1 MAVSITC
8 SPQGD
13 STIQFA
19 EKERPDYTLSHTV
32 SASTNT
38 QTASQ
43 NWSVTSTTCT
53 AVTYSY
59 YNASDSVVGGS
70 TDLTS
75 TLTITPGTS
84 SVSISGTFD
93 DPFSDSFT
101 YVEKGGTNLVDT
113 PTTVIGVSNMPANKE
128 YYLLDQDTRNYV
140 IVTFTIQVVET
151 APSPY
156 TGSNTVTTTATL
168 QVNNEW
174 EGIRSVSYTHLTLPT
189 KRIV

>member
-1 MAVSITC
+1 MAISITC

-13 STIQFA
+13 TTTQFA
-19 EKERPDYTLSHTV
+19 EKTRPDYTLSHSV

-38 QTASQ
+38 QTNNQ
-43 NWSVTSTTCT
+43 NWSVTSTNCT

-59 YNASDSVVGGS
+59 YNASDSIVGGS

-75 TLTITPGTS
+75 TLTITPGTT
-84 SVSISGTFD
+84 SVNISGTFD

-113 PTTVIGVSNMPANKE
+113 PTTVIGVSNMPPNKE

-140 IVTFTIQVVET
+140 IVTFTILVEVT
-151 APSPY
+151 TTIGNTTS
-156 TGSNTVTTTATL
+156 TVTKTATL

-174 EGIRSVSYTHLTLPT
+174 EGIRSFVDTYYD
-189 KRIV
+189 

>member
-32 SASTNT
+32 SASTSDEDDEITN
-38 QTASQ
+38 
-43 NWSVTSTTCT
+43 VTCT

-59 YNASDSVVGGS
+59 YNASDSVVGGA

-75 TLTITPGTS
+75 SLTITPGTS

-113 PTTVIGVSNMPANKE
+113 PTTVIGVSNMPPNKE

-140 IVTFTIQVVET
+140 IVTFTILVEVT
-151 APSPY
+151 TTIGNTTS
-156 TGSNTVTTTATL
+156 TVTKTATL

-174 EGIRSVSYTHLTLPT
+174 EGIRSFVDTYYD
-189 KRIV
+189 

>member
-32 SASTNT
+32 SASTSDEDDDITN
-38 QTASQ
+38 
-43 NWSVTSTTCT
+43 VTCT

-59 YNASDSVVGGS
+59 YNASDSIVGGA
-70 TDLTS
+70 TDITS
-75 TLTITPGTS
+75 TLTITPGQNQ
-84 SVSISGTFD
+84 VSISGTFD

-101 YVEKGGTNLVDT
+101 YVEKGSTNLVET
-113 PTTVIGVSNMPANKE
+113 PTTIIGVSNMPANKE

-140 IVTFTIQVVET
+140 IVTFTILVEVT
-151 APSPY
+151 TTIGNTTS
-156 TGSNTVTTTATL
+156 TVTKTATL

-174 EGIRSVSYTHLTLPT
+174 EGIRSFVDTYYD
-189 KRIV
+189 

>member
-8 SPQGD
+8 SPAGD
-13 STIQFA
+13 IPTSQFA
-19 EKERPDYTLSHTV
+19 DKVRPDYTLSHSV

-38 QTASQ
+38 QTNNQ
-43 NWSVTSTTCT
+43 NWSVTSTNCT

-59 YNASDSVVGGS
+59 YDGGGSNVGGG

-84 SVSISGTFD
+84 SVSISGTFN

-101 YVEKGGTNLVDT
+101 YVEKGGTDLEDT
-113 PTTVIGVSNMPANKE
+113 PTTVVGVSNMPAGKDF
-128 YYLLDQDTRNYV
+128 YFLDQDQRWYV
-140 IVTFTIQVVET
+140 LVTFTIQVVET

-156 TGSNTVTTTATL
+156 TGSNTATFYPTL
-168 QVNNEW
+168 RVENSW
-174 EGIRSVSYTHLTLPT
+174 EGIRSFVDTYYDT
-189 KRIV
+189 

>member
-13 STIQFA
+13 TPIQFA

-59 YNASDSVVGGS
+59 YNASDTVVGGA

-101 YVEKGGTNLVDT
+101 YVEKGSTNLVET
-113 PTTVIGVSNMPANKE
+113 PTTIIGVSNMPANKE

-140 IVTFTIQVVET
+140 IVTFTIVVTIDSTIGNTTSTET
-151 APSPY
+151 F
-156 TGSNTVTTTATL
+156 TATL

-174 EGIRSVSYTHLTLPT
+174 EGIRSFVDTYYD
-189 KRIV
+189 

>member
-8 SPQGD
+8 SPAGEIPA
-13 STIQFA
+13 SQFA
-19 EKERPDYTLSHTV
+19 EKERPDYTLSHSV

-38 QTASQ
+38 QTANQ

-59 YNASDSVVGGS
+59 YNASDTVVGGA

-75 TLTITPGTS
+75 SLTITPGTT

-101 YVEKGGTNLVDT
+101 YVEKGGTDLVDT
-113 PTTVIGVSNMPANKE
+113 PTTVIGVSNMVPNKE
-128 YYLLDQDTRNYV
+128 FYLLDQDTRNYV

-174 EGIRSVSYTHLTLPT
+174 EGIRSFVDTYYD
-189 KRIV
+189 

>member
-1 MAVSITC
+1 MTVSITC

-13 STIQFA
+13 STTQFA
-19 EKERPDYTLSHTV
+19 EKERADYTLNNSV
-32 SASTNT
+32 SAST
-38 QTASQ
+38 SDEDDE
-43 NWSVTSTTCT
+43 VTSVTCT

-59 YNASDSVVGGS
+59 YNASDSVVGGA

-75 TLTITPGTS
+75 TLTITPGTT
-84 SVSISGTFD
+84 SVNISGTFD

-113 PTTVIGVSNMPANKE
+113 PTTIIGVSNMPANKE

-140 IVTFTIQVVET
+140 IVTFTIQVVVT
-151 APSPY
+151 TTIGGATS
-156 TGSNTVTTTATL
+156 TVTKTATL

-174 EGIRSVSYTHLTLPT
+174 EGIRSFVDTYYD
-189 KRIV
+189 

>member
-8 SPQGD
+8 SPGGD
-13 STIQFA
+13 DPTSQFA
-19 EKERPDYTLSHTV
+19 EKERPDYTLNHTV
-32 SASTNT
+32 SAST
-38 QTASQ
+38 SDEDDE
-43 NWSVTSTTCT
+43 VTSVTCT

-59 YNASDSVVGGS
+59 YNASDSVVGGA

-75 TLTITPGTS
+75 TLTITPGTT
-84 SVSISGTFD
+84 SVNISGTFD

-113 PTTVIGVSNMPANKE
+113 PTTVIGVSNMPPNKE

-140 IVTFTIQVVET
+140 IVTFTIQVVVT
-151 APSPY
+151 TTIGGATS
-156 TGSNTVTTTATL
+156 TVTKTATL

-174 EGIRSVSYTHLTLPT
+174 EGIRSFVDTYYD
-189 KRIV
+189 

>member
-8 SPQGD
+8 SPAGD
-13 STIQFA
+13 IPASQFA
-19 EKERPDYTLSHTV
+19 DKVRPDYTLSHSV

-38 QTASQ
+38 QTNNQ
-43 NWSVTSTTCT
+43 NWSVTSTNCT

-59 YNASDSVVGGS
+59 YDGGGSNVGGG

-84 SVSISGTFD
+84 SVSISGTFN

-101 YVEKGGTNLVDT
+101 YVEKGGTDLVDT
-113 PTTVIGVSNMPANKE
+113 PTTVVGVSNMPAGKDF
-128 YYLLDQDTRNYV
+128 YFLDQDQRWYV
-140 IVTFTIQVVET
+140 LVTFTIQVVET

-156 TGSNTVTTTATL
+156 TGSNTATFYPTL
-168 QVNNEW
+168 RVENSW
-174 EGIRSVSYTHLTLPT
+174 EGIRSFVDTYYDT
-189 KRIV
+189 

>member
-8 SPQGD
+8 SPAGD
-13 STIQFA
+13 IPASQFA
-19 EKERPDYTLSHTV
+19 DKVRPDYTLSHSV

-38 QTASQ
+38 QTNNQ
-43 NWSVTSTTCT
+43 NWSVTSTNCT

-59 YNASDSVVGGS
+59 YDGGGSNVGGG

-84 SVSISGTFD
+84 SVSISGTFN

-101 YVEKGGTNLVDT
+101 YVDKGGTDLVDT
-113 PTTVIGVSNMPANKE
+113 PTTVVGVSNMPAGKDF
-128 YYLLDQDTRNYV
+128 YFLDQDQRWYV
-140 IVTFTIQVVET
+140 LVTFTIVVVET

-156 TGSNTVTTTATL
+156 TGSNTATFYPTL
-168 QVNNEW
+168 RVENEW
-174 EGIRSVSYTHLTLPT
+174 EGIRSFVDTYYDT
-189 KRIV
+189 

>member
-32 SASTNT
+32 SASTSDEDDDITN
-38 QTASQ
+38 
-43 NWSVTSTTCT
+43 VTCT

-59 YNASDSVVGGS
+59 YNASDTVVGS
-70 TDLTS
+70 AISLTS
-75 TLTITPGTS
+75 TLTITPGTT
-84 SVSISGTFD
+84 SVNISGTFD

-140 IVTFTIQVVET
+140 IVTFTILVEVT
-151 APSPY
+151 TTIGNTTS
-156 TGSNTVTTTATL
+156 TVTKTATL

-174 EGIRSVSYTHLTLPT
+174 EGIRSFVDTYYD
-189 KRIV
+189 

>member
-13 STIQFA
+13 TPIQFA
-19 EKERPDYTLSHTV
+19 EKERPDYTLNHSV

-59 YNASDSVVGGS
+59 YNASDTVVGGA

-75 TLTITPGTS
+75 SLTITPGTS

-140 IVTFTIQVVET
+140 IVTFTIVVTIDSTIGNTTSTET
-151 APSPY
+151 F
-156 TGSNTVTTTATL
+156 TATL

-174 EGIRSVSYTHLTLPT
+174 EGIRSFVDTYYD
-189 KRIV
+189 

>member
-8 SPQGD
+8 SPAGD
-13 STIQFA
+13 IPASQFA
-19 EKERPDYTLSHTV
+19 DKVRPDYTLSHSV

-38 QTASQ
+38 QTNNQ
-43 NWSVTSTTCT
+43 NWSVTSTNCT

-59 YNASDSVVGGS
+59 YDGDGSNVGGG

-84 SVSISGTFD
+84 SVSISGTFN

-101 YVEKGGTNLVDT
+101 YVEKGGTDLEDT
-113 PTTVIGVSNMPANKE
+113 PTTVVGVSNMPAGKDF
-128 YYLLDQDTRNYV
+128 YFLDQDQRWYV
-140 IVTFTIQVVET
+140 LVTFTIQVVET

-156 TGSNTVTTTATL
+156 TGSNTATFYPTL
-168 QVNNEW
+168 RVKNSW
-174 EGIRSVSYTHLTLPT
+174 EGIRSFVDTYYDT
-189 KRIV
+189 

>member
-8 SPQGD
+8 SPGGD
-13 STIQFA
+13 DPTSQFA

-32 SASTNT
+32 SAST
-38 QTASQ
+38 SDEDDE
-43 NWSVTSTTCT
+43 VTSVTCT

-75 TLTITPGTS
+75 TLTITPGTT
-84 SVSISGTFD
+84 SVNISGTFD

-101 YVEKGGTNLVDT
+101 YVDKGGTNLVDT
-113 PTTVIGVSNMPANKE
+113 PTTVIGVSNVPPNKE

-140 IVTFTIQVVET
+140 IVTFTIQVVVT
-151 APSPY
+151 TTIGGATS
-156 TGSNTVTTTATL
+156 TVTKTATL

-174 EGIRSVSYTHLTLPT
+174 EGIRSFVDTYYDT
-189 KRIV
+189 

>member
-8 SPQGD
+8 SPAGD
-13 STIQFA
+13 IPATQFA
-19 EKERPDYTLSHTV
+19 EKTRPDYTLSHSV

-38 QTASQ
+38 QTNNQ
-43 NWSVTSTTCT
+43 NWSVTSTNCT

-59 YNASDSVVGGS
+59 YNSDNNVVGGA

-75 TLTITPGTS
+75 TLTITPGTN

-93 DPFSDSFT
+93 DPFSDTFT

-113 PTTVIGVSNMPANKE
+113 PITVVGVSNMVPNKE
-128 YYLLDQDTRNYV
+128 YYDLDQDTRWYV

-156 TGSNTVTTTATL
+156 TGSNTVNKTATL

-174 EGIRSVSYTHLTLPT
+174 EGIRSFVDTYYD
-189 KRIV
+189 

>member
-8 SPQGD
+8 SPAGD
-13 STIQFA
+13 IPASQFA
-19 EKERPDYTLSHTV
+19 DKVRPDYTLNHTV

-38 QTASQ
+38 QTANQ

-59 YNASDSVVGGS
+59 YNNTNSVVGGG

-75 TLTITPGTS
+75 TLTITPGTT
-84 SVSISGTFD
+84 SVNISGTFN

-101 YVEKGGTNLVDT
+101 YVEKGGTDLVDT
-113 PTTVIGVSNMPANKE
+113 PTTVIGVSNMVPNKE
-128 YYLLDQDTRNYV
+128 FYFLDQDTRWYV
-140 IVTFTIQVVET
+140 LVTFTIQVVET

-156 TGSNTVTTTATL
+156 TGSNTATFYPTL
-168 QVNNEW
+168 RVENEW
-174 EGIRSVSYTHLTLPT
+174 EGIRSFVDTYYDT
-189 KRIV
+189 